1 MTDIVRTPEQQDA
14 VACYEFLLE
23 RYTSRRP
30 LSAMCTYRFEL
41 GDAVTQCVCM
51 HAAVPVGLTPF
62 QVFARDDGA
71 VGLLGEID
79 LSCQV
84 AFERAL
90 EQVQPAPDDSSLIF
104 DMSAIRFIDHRALLA
119 LDAYAQSQ
127 VPVIV
132 RSPPPIVGRIADLM
146 GLEHFDS
153 AHPAGL

>member
-1 MTDIVRTPEQQDA
+1 MYAAATDEALADGCCGLRVSEDVTDIVRTPEQQDA

-119 LDAYAQSQ
+119 LDAYAQSL
-127 VPVIV
+127 
-132 RSPPPIVGRIADLM
+132 RCR
-146 GLEHFDS
+146 
-153 AHPAGL
+153 